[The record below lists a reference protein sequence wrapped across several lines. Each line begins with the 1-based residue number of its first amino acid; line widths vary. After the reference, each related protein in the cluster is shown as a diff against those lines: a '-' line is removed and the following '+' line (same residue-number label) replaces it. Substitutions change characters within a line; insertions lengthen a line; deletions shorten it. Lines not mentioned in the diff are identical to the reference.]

1 MEFSMKPTIA
11 VYQSLK
17 SFIEQ
22 KEIGSNDLIITN
34 EYVLVPQLNGA
45 SLPCDVLYQEKYG
58 QGEPSDEMIDEM
70 LKDMSGKDYQR
81 IIAIGGGTVID
92 ISKLFV
98 FGDGYD
104 VEEIFAKGTELKRK
118 RQLIIVPTTCGTG
131 SEMTNISI
139 VEFKKRQTKI
149 GLAIPA
155 FYADEA
161 ALISAMLT
169 TLPYGVFAAS
179 SIDALVHA
187 VESYISP
194 KATAFSRMF
203 GKAAIEKILRG
214 YMKMKEENVQGLPA
228 DMDMED
234 FLLASTMAGVAFGNA
249 GCAAV
254 HALSYPIGGN
264 YHVPHGNANYMVF
277 EGVFKMYRKLGADLS
292 PIEAVI
298 EEVFGCAGNDVWS
311 ELFSL
316 LGYVLERK
324 GLGEL
329 GVDEAKCVEMA
340 ESVVA
345 NQQRLLANNPI
356 KLRCE
361 DIKAVYMSCL

>member
-1 MEFSMKPTIA
+1 MNFTVKPKIA

-17 SFIEQ
+17 GFI
-22 KEIGSNDLIITN
+22 KDKGIGSKDLIITN

-45 SLPCDVLYQEKYG
+45 PLPCDVLYQEKYG
-58 QGEPSDEMIDEM
+58 QGEPSDEMIDAM
-70 LKDMSGKDYQR
+70 IHDMDGKDYQR

-98 FGDGYD
+98 FGGGYD
-104 VEEIFAKGTELKRK
+104 AEGIFAEGAKLP
-118 RQLIIVPTTCGTG
+118 RQRELIIVPTTCGTG

-139 VEFKKRQTKI
+139 VEFKKKQTKI
-149 GLAIPA
+149 GLAVPA
-155 FYADEA
+155 LYADEA
-161 ALISAMLT
+161 ALIPAMLK

-187 VESYISP
+187 VESYVSP

-203 GKAAIEKILRG
+203 GKTAIEKILRG
-214 YMKMKEENVQGLPA
+214 YLKMKSKNHQGLPE
-228 DMDMED
+228 DMDD

-249 GCAAV
+249 GCGAV

-292 PIEAVI
+292 SVESVI
-298 EEVFGCAGNDVWS
+298 AEVLECDENDVWTK
-311 ELFSL
+311 LFTL
-316 LGYVLERK
+316 LSFVLECK

-329 GVDEAKCVEMA
+329 GVDETKCSEMA
-340 ESVVA
+340 ESVIA

-356 KLRCE
+356 KLRE
-361 DIKAVYMSCL
+361 QDIKTIYMSCL